1 MMLGQYQPYKGYVY
15 SAYEEHEEDNRKL
28 WHEFYK
34 SSEMEEAR
42 KELREPEFE
51 FRIDYNP
58 YEYLTEEQ
66 FHKAVD
72 NYENKQSK

>member
-34 SSEMEEAR
+34 SSEMQEAQ
-42 KELREPEFE
+42 KEFRQPEFE
-51 FRIDYNP
+51 FRIDHNP